1 MELQTAHKSY
11 SVGVQT
17 LDKQKTVLF
26 EILNDLHFA
35 MMCSPGQ
42 SSTGPLLRSLVE
54 STHNHFSAEEAMLMA
69 ANFAG
74 LADHRSKHRAL
85 IEQVEEF
92 AAGYDSEELALNLH
106 LLNFL
111 RDWFTIHIQTADP
124 EYVPWL
130 KRHGVN

>member
-1 MELQTAHKSY
+1 MELLTRNMSRSA
-11 SVGVQT
+11 GVQT
-17 LDKQKTVLF
+17 LDKQKMVLF
-26 EILNDLHFA
+26 EILNDLRAA
-35 MMCSPGQ
+35 MKRSPAQ
-42 SSTGPLLRSLVE
+42 SDTSLLLRSLVE
-54 STHNHFSAEEAMLMA
+54 SARSHFSAEEALLMA
-69 ANFAG
+69 VNFAG

-124 EYVPWL
+124 EYLPWL